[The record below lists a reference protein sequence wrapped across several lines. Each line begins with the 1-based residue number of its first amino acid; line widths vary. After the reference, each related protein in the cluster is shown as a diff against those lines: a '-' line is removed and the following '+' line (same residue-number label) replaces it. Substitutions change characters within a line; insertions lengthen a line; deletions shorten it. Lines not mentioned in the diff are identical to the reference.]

1 MTKAQ
6 RIEEYIKDCFK
17 TYCIDISEF
26 FSVVTD
32 NEEAQDICWT
42 DNKGKIDM
50 RTVQYASELLG
61 ISVEDILALNDEAA
75 AKWWRKYPYLWH
87 LHSFNYAY
95 EKSFFGKGYDSI
107 KMVEAIFDTKLNCP
121 YPPRYNFNDIKK
133 RLEDELK
140 EIDKSLPGTY
150 HKNAKIT
157 NLKITT
163 DNFIEFEHIEEMT
176 ESFIDMIHTLKSL
189 TLKALKDELPQDE
202 IYEFNFLSTVLG
214 FRDRFYVKGFLR
226 YNDLLF
232 AKSIYSD
239 VTEENFNNYFILR
252 KAFDFKPWHCT
263 GFANNRA
270 IVESFLSVMP
280 SAKAEMRQFSEL
292 ASQFFCSFIWSDAEL
307 EEPDAELAEYIDEDE
322 PQEPT
327 KQRTTLFIPKTGEE
341 YGDGKE
347 FAKALIEYCRPA
359 KLGGIPVKTPG
370 ECMAT
375 AQLIEHFNFMT
386 QHNFTNDF
394 SAWCKSHS
402 SGGGT
407 DE

>member
-6 RIEEYIKDCFK
+6 RIEEYIRDCFK
-17 TYCIDISEF
+17 TYSIDIGEF
-26 FSVVTD
+26 FSEVTGD
-32 NEEAQDICWT
+32 EKAQDICRT
-42 DNKGKIDM
+42 DGKGKIDM

-87 LHSFNYAY
+87 LHSYNYAY
-95 EKSFFGKGYDSI
+95 EKSFFGKGYDSM
-107 KMVEAIFDTKLNCP
+107 KLLEAIFDTKLGGP
-121 YPPRYNFNDIKK
+121 YPPRYNLKDVAN
-133 RLEDELK
+133 RLEITLQ

-150 HKNAKIT
+150 HKDASIT

-176 ESFIDMIHTLKSL
+176 ESFVDMIQALKSL
-189 TLKALKDELPQDE
+189 TLKALKDELTQDE

-232 AKSIYSD
+232 AKSVYSD
-239 VTEENFNNYFILR
+239 VTEDNFNDYFVFR
-252 KAFDFKPWHCT
+252 KAYDFKPWHCT

-270 IVESFLSVMP
+270 LVERFLSVMP

-292 ASQFFCSFIWSDAEL
+292 ASQFFCSFIWSDAEF
-307 EEPDAELAEYIDEDE
+307 EEPDPELAEFFDEDE
-322 PQEPT
+322 PQEPVR
-327 KQRTTLFIPKTGEE
+327 QRTTLFVPKTEEE
-341 YGDGKE
+341 YGDGKKYAE
-347 FAKALIEYCRPA
+347 ALIEYCRPA
-359 KLGGIPVKTPG
+359 KLGGIHVKAPG

-375 AQLIEHFNFMT
+375 AQLIEHFNFMM
-386 QHNFTNDF
+386 QRNFANDF
-394 SAWCKSHS
+394 SAWCESHS
-402 SGGGT
+402 SGGNA